1 MQRPLRPLLQRVSQA
16 QPARQGPQVV
26 AAVEEAEEEEEE
38 AALRAQA
45 QARVRVPYAPRPR

>member
-26 AAVEEAEEEEEE
+26 VAVEEAAAAEEE

-45 QARVRVPYAPRPR
+45 QARVRVQYAPRPR